1 MSIKTYLSVISWLLL
16 CYTTTFA
23 AKLQLQSRRL
33 SVKDG
38 MTSNTVNSIA
48 QDRDGYIWFATT
60 NGFCRYDG
68 YSFVNFTQFNV
79 GKQHV
84 HASNISLLLN
94 DNKNG
99 LVWGYTP
106 QQTNYCF
113 DINKG
118 KFVDY
123 TNTGEI
129 NKPFWNKCLTTNGIW
144 LYTNEFGARHVTYN
158 KGVFSVK
165 DYTLENGLLQS
176 NFGINIKE
184 DCKNS
189 IWIASQKG
197 LLHIDKNEKKKV
209 ILKGKN
215 IIVST
220 LDDQYYA
227 VLAKDGEA
235 FVFDLKGHMVRHSR
249 LSSAIGAVNH
259 SRSSMFW
266 DNKWYIFTDKETYA
280 MDMNTGLF
288 YKPQLQIPDAIDK
301 NPLRSYTC
309 VYDKKGNIWF
319 FKKNGWMR
327 KLHLM
332 DNPAYVFGRDKN
344 FSVAEDQNGRLFIA
358 SYGNGLFIYDPQND
372 ELQHFSKSDPD
383 PLFDTDLLLSIYI
396 DRSHCIWVSSGYG
409 VYRIHEINTFK
420 SQYVKV
426 CANETNEWDNFVRH
440 ISYVDANHIIATTKS
455 NKIYLYDIN
464 SMKAKELMSTD
475 ACAYFYKKDA
485 EGQLWIGTKGAGM
498 TVNNQR
504 YTKKDETYNI
514 PSNSLFDMEFDK
526 LGRAWIATWGEGLL
540 LTKKKGNQPLKF
552 KSYFFGNNKSA
563 QIHDLFMD
571 RKYRLWASTN
581 DGIYM
586 VDTHKTN
593 PTEKDFIHFN
603 TTNGKLPVDQ
613 IICGLEAQ
621 DGTLWFG
628 TSTGVLKCSFNENK
642 NKLEYNLLTTS
653 NGLINNTVRSMQEDL
668 LGHIWV
674 TTEEGLSR
682 ISKKSLKTKSFL
694 LNNHITEN
702 AFAENSVVR
711 LADGRLV
718 FGLESGLLVLT
729 PEKDQPIDLRHQD
742 KVTITNLTING
753 ISIFNDEMDG
763 VLESALN
770 HTKSITLPSD
780 KNSLSIYY
788 SNFNYAE
795 DGSTIYQ
802 YYLEGINKNWLP
814 ATSINHADYNN
825 LQPGTYTLH
834 LRALDEDNHWSQE
847 TTFKISI
854 RHPWYNTWIAWFIYI
869 SLFVGITWFMYR
881 QWRKNFNL
889 SQAMK
894 LEKQMVDFRI
904 DFFTHI
910 SHEFRTPLAI
920 IQSAVEKL
928 QSSEEATVSKRTLL
942 TINRG
947 TKRMQRLINQL
958 MEFRKISTGNM
969 KLSVEDGDFI
979 SFIRTI
985 YNDIYLVAKQKDIN
999 ISYTPWINKFQMPFD
1014 QQKIET
1020 IVYNLLSNAVKY
1032 TPSKGTIAV
1041 KIMQKDDFIV
1051 LSIEDS
1057 GPGISPQREK
1067 ELFKP
1072 FMHGYVSKGGM
1083 GIGLYT
1089 AHNMAH
1095 LHKGDLTYARSTVL
1109 GGSLFTLTLP
1119 KMKEQYAPSDFVEKT
1134 AIEKNSIEQIDIEK
1148 VVKEMTPKAIN
1159 DITVMII
1166 EDDID
1171 MMEQLKSELAVYF
1184 HVVAY
1189 MNGKIAYENIK
1200 KVKPSLI
1207 ISDIMLPDMSGYEI
1221 VSAIKADPETQD
1233 IPVIML
1239 TAYDDANHILK
1250 AYRSF
1255 ADDYMVKPC
1264 NFKIL
1269 IARALQFVAMDIKL
1283 KSRIAKNISNE
1294 QKLDTS
1300 TTLESNTQQEAS
1312 IVMSP
1317 LDKKF
1322 KDKVEAI
1329 VAQHLG
1335 DNNFNVDKLAE
1346 LLNIGRT
1353 TAYNRIKNI
1362 MGISP
1367 NIYIQNERLRIAA
1380 ELLLE
1385 GKYSV
1390 TQVSDKVG
1398 FSDATYFYK
1407 CFKHKYGVAPS
1418 KYGK

>member
-1 MSIKTYLSVISWLLL
+1 MSIKTYLSIISWILLF
-16 CYTTTFA
+16 CTTSFA
-23 AKLQLQSRRL
+23 TKLQLQSRRL

-38 MTSNTVNSIA
+38 MTSNTVNAII

-79 GKQHV
+79 GKQRE

-94 DNKNG
+94 DNRNG

-106 QQTNYCF
+106 QQTTYCF

-123 TNTGEI
+123 TNTGETH
-129 NKPFWNKCLTTNGIW
+129 KPFWNKCLVSDGIW
-144 LYTNEFGARHVTYN
+144 LYTNDFGARHVIYN

-165 DYTLENGLLQS
+165 DYTEKNGLLQS

-184 DCKNS
+184 DCRNS
-189 IWIASQKG
+189 IWLSSQKG
-197 LLHIDKNEKKKV
+197 LLHIDKNKKKEV
-209 ILKGKN
+209 ILEGKN

-220 LDDQYYA
+220 LDDQHYA

-235 FVFDLKGHMVRHSR
+235 FVFNLNGRLIRHSQ
-249 LSSAIGAVNH
+249 LPSAIGVVTH

-266 DNKWYIFTDKETYA
+266 NNKWYIFTDKETYA
-280 MDMNTGLF
+280 MDMNTGHF

-309 VYDKKGNIWF
+309 IYDKKGNIWF

-327 KLHLM
+327 KFHLM

-358 SYGNGLFIYDPQND
+358 SYGNGLFIYNPQND
-372 ELQHFSKSDPD
+372 ELQHFSKSDLD
-383 PLFDTDLLLSIYI
+383 PLFDTDLLLSIYV

-409 VYRIHEINTFK
+409 VYQIHEINAFK
-420 SQYVKV
+420 SQHVKV
-426 CANETNEWDNFVRH
+426 CTNENSEWDNFVRH
-440 ISYVDANHIIATTKS
+440 ISNIDRDHIIATTKS
-455 NKIYLYDIN
+455 NKTYLCAIN
-464 SMKAKELMSTD
+464 TLQANELMSTD
-475 ACAYFYKKDA
+475 ACVYFYKKDA
-485 EGQLWIGTKGAGM
+485 TGQLWIGTKGAGM
-498 TVNNQR
+498 IVGKQKYN
-504 YTKKDETYNI
+504 KKDEIYNI
-514 PSNSLFDMEFDK
+514 PSNSLFDIEFDK

-540 LTKKKGNQPLKF
+540 LTKKTGNNPLKF
-552 KSYFFGNNKSA
+552 KSYLFKNNKSA

-571 RKYRLWASTN
+571 KKQRLWASTN

-586 VDTHKTN
+586 VNTKKSN
-593 PTEKDFIHFN
+593 PTEKDFVHFN
-603 TTNGKLPVDQ
+603 TTNNKLPVDQ
-613 IICGLEAQ
+613 IICGLEAK

-628 TSTGVLKCSFNENK
+628 TSTGVLKCIFQEKSNE
-642 NKLEYNLLTTS
+642 LEYNLLTTS

-682 ISKKSLKTKSFL
+682 ITERSLKTKSFL
-694 LNNHITEN
+694 LNNRITEN
-702 AFAENSVVR
+702 AFAENSVTR
-711 LADGRLV
+711 LADGRIA
-718 FGLESGLLVLT
+718 FGLESGLLLLT
-729 PEKDQPIDLRHQD
+729 PEKDQPIDLLHQD

-753 ISIFNDEMDG
+753 TSIFNDKMGGELNG
-763 VLESALN
+763 ALN

-795 DGSTIYQ
+795 NGSTIYQ
-802 YYLEGINKNWLP
+802 YYLEGINKKWLP

-834 LRALDEDNHWSQE
+834 LRTLDEDNHWSQE
-847 TTFKISI
+847 TTFKITI
-854 RHPWYNTWIAWFIYI
+854 RHPWYNTWIAWIIYL
-869 SLFVGITWFMYR
+869 SLLSGITLFMYR
-881 QWRKNFNL
+881 QWRKNFYL
-889 SQAMK
+889 SQTMK
-894 LEKQMVDFRI
+894 VEKQMADFRM

-928 QSSEEATVSKRTLL
+928 QGSEEMTISKRTLL

-969 KLSVEDGDFI
+969 KLNVEGGDII

-985 YNDIYLVAKQKDIN
+985 YNDIYLVAKQKDIS
-999 ISYTPWINKFQMPFD
+999 ISYTPWVNKYQMPFD
-1014 QQKIET
+1014 QQKVET

-1032 TPSKGTIAV
+1032 TPAKGTIAV
-1041 KIMQKDDFIV
+1041 KIMPKDDFLV
-1051 LSIEDS
+1051 LSVEDS

-1089 AHNMAH
+1089 AHHMAH
-1095 LHKGDLTYARSTVL
+1095 LHKGDLTYVRSSIL
-1109 GGSLFTLTLP
+1109 GGSLFTLILP
-1119 KMKEQYAPSDFVEKT
+1119 RMKEQYAPSDFVERT
-1134 AIEKNSIEQIDIEK
+1134 AIEKNSIEKEDIENII
-1148 VVKEMTPKAIN
+1148 KEMPPKAIN

-1166 EDDID
+1166 EDDPD
-1171 MMEQLKSELAVYF
+1171 MLEQLKTELAVYF

-1207 ISDIMLPDMSGYEI
+1207 ISDIMLPDMSGYDI
-1221 VSAIKADPETQD
+1221 VSAMKADPETQD

-1239 TAYDDANHILK
+1239 TAYDDANHKLK

-1269 IARALQFVAMDIKL
+1269 IARALQFVAMDIKF
-1283 KSRIAKNISNE
+1283 KSRKTNNISNE
-1294 QKLDTS
+1294 QKQNAATIQD
-1300 TTLESNTQQEAS
+1300 SNSQQEAP
-1312 IVMSP
+1312 IMMSP

-1322 KDKVEAI
+1322 KDQVEAI

-1335 DNNFNVDKLAE
+1335 DNNFNVDRLAE

-1385 GKYSV
+1385 GKYSI